1 MPSAQP
7 EQPDQGQGEGAEEAE
22 AGAAAPPS
30 FATFLLSCLAASRLP
45 PGGCSLTRE
54 MSDAARREAI
64 AEGSP
69 ALCAG
74 LQDLPGN
81 MAGEGKLLNIYHL
94 LRQTLAL
101 GIEGDVVELG

>member
-1 MPSAQP
+1 MIRRS
-7 EQPDQGQGEGAEEAE
+7 
-22 AGAAAPPS
+22 
-30 FATFLLSCLAASRLP
+30 SCLAASRLP